1 MTLEDLQYL
10 FETVSIQELQQNLTH
25 KIIFGYAQVQL
36 DQIPAHLFDS
46 PGEWRMLCDI
56 HHQYRQN
63 HSVSARQITA
73 VLIILK
79 KHSNQIQVW

>member
-10 FETVSIQELQQNLTH
+10 FETATIQELQHNLTY
-25 KIIFGYAQVQL
+25 KIIFGYARVQL

-46 PGEWRMLCDI
+46 AEEWRMLQDI

-79 KHSNQIQVW
+79 KHSSQIQVW

>member
-10 FETVSIQELQQNLTH
+10 FETTTITELQQNLTTR
-25 KIIFGYAQVQL
+25 IIFGYARVQL

-46 PGEWRMLCDI
+46 PGEWRLLSDI
-56 HHQYRQN
+56 HHQYRHT
-63 HSVSARQITA
+63 HSVSPRQITA

-79 KHSNQIQVW
+79 KHSNLIQVW